1 LGKEEREEKMDD
13 KERSGTRKLFTITAN
28 PTPSTNTT
36 PTARMVKNLLIIA
49 GDEFVGAKDVSCESN
64 GKFLLA
70 ARRKDNLWVA
80 LQITPQRGYKDLVE
94 RSKPRRQILGLKM
107 ASGQP
112 LYVGWFTEMEDNRPH
127 VCWGV
132 TESKPYDAVNPDEL
146 QWQGGELLYIASL
159 DGGECIVQ
167 DRREGKLYSEILPPL
182 LFVAGRP
189 LYRAMANQKTLLV
202 WGTEESRPCD
212 TISPPTLSNKMIV
225 ALGTEGVR
233 VYEIIFKTAA

>member
-1 LGKEEREEKMDD
+1 MDD
-13 KERSGTRKLFTITAN
+13 KKRGDTQTLFAVTAS
-28 PTPSTNTT
+28 PPPSANAA

-49 GDEFVGAKDVSCESN
+49 GDEFVRAKDVSCEPN

-70 ARRKDNLWVA
+70 AQRKEDNLWVV

-94 RSKPRRQILGLKM
+94 RSKARRQILGLKM
-107 ASGQP
+107 AGGQP
-112 LYVGWFTEMEDNRPH
+112 LYVGWFTETEDNRPH

-132 TESKPYDAVNPDEL
+132 AESKPYDAVNPDEL

-159 DGGECIVQ
+159 DGGECVVQ
-167 DRREGKLYSEILPPL
+167 GRREGKLYSEILPPL

-225 ALGTEGVR
+225 AHGTEGVR